1 MDYLNKVSDEK
12 REKKQK
18 RRAQTQPIKKFKIKE
33 DPPFGVLK
41 GGKKPLYRDYMKTLK
56 KNISKKNDAGITIHD
71 GGIDLKKP
79 LNERQKKLKKLRKK
93 VKKRNFTIGKN
104 AKRRRVGVLIKNK
117 TLRKQIEN
125 KKAQLKEIHIHDVK
139 KYLRKHGLIRVG
151 TSAPNDV
158 TRAMYEDANSAG
170 NVYNRSP
177 EVLLYNYLNDK

>member
-1 MDYLNKVSDEK
+1 MKKKQKKERKK

-18 RRAQTQPIKKFKIKE
+18 RQAQTQPIKKFKIKD

-56 KNISKKNDAGITIHD
+56 KNVSSTDKDKGITIHD
-71 GGIDLKKP
+71 GGIDLVP
-79 LNERQKKLKKLRKK
+79 NERQKKLKKLRKK